1 MRTPVPGERGG
12 DGRTGGEAG
21 AGAAP
26 TPVSNAAVAG
36 SGLYSSGSH
45 MAVEPPV
52 SILLVDDRPENLLAL
67 EAILEPLGQRLVR
80 ANSGDE
86 ALKRIL
92 QEEFAAI
99 LLDVQM
105 PGLSGFDTARII
117 KSRER
122 SRAIPIIF
130 LTAISKDEEYVFRGY
145 EVGAVDYMFKPFNPD
160 VLRSKVSVFVDL
172 YRKQEQ
178 LRRQEQRLRDNERRE
193 MELRHREE
201 LVESQARLAEV
212 VGSAMDAIVTF
223 DAEQRVQLFN
233 AAAERVFGRPSSE
246 IVGRPV
252 GELFPEP
259 FRADYLRTICDIP
272 PSAQQ
277 RLDAAAAAAA
287 AAASGTTP
295 PAAAAGAAANAGENA
310 RVRSLIGVRAG
321 GERFPIE
328 ASVSCLDL
336 GNGVLYTMIARDVSE
351 RQRAEEALRTQAVS
365 LANTT
370 AELRSL
376 NEELHHRQTQLEEA
390 MKARN
395 RFYASMSHELRTPI
409 NAVIG
414 YTTLLLDNIYGPL
427 TEKQAQGLQR
437 THKAAKH
444 LLELV
449 NDVLDLSKIEAGK
462 IELSLQPVSFPAIIE
477 DLFVTVRPMADQ
489 HASTL
494 TIEPSTA
501 DPVTVVTDPRRVRQI
516 LLNLLSN
523 AIKFG
528 RGQPVRVAVT
538 GRDDGGV
545 EVAVIDAGPGISAPD
560 LARIFDEFVQVHQGS
575 ESPEHLGGTGLGL
588 PISKRLAALLGGA
601 LEAESTPGKGS
612 VFRLILP
619 KSADA
624 RLEVVS
630 STPPSP
636 NESPS
641 GDDRG
646 APASSSSSSPPAAA
660 AAAASSRPVAAAA
673 ELR

>member
-1 MRTPVPGERGG
+1 MRPSRDDRG
-12 DGRTGGEAG
+12 AA
-21 AGAAP
+21 AGAA
-26 TPVSNAAVAG
+26 AAGDGTGPSGGGASSP

-45 MAVEPPV
+45 LAVEPPV
-52 SILLVDDRPENLLAL
+52 NLLLVDDRPENLLAL

-80 ANSGDE
+80 AHSGDE
-86 ALKRIL
+86 ALKHIL
-92 QEEFAAI
+92 QEDFAAI

-105 PGLSGFDTARII
+105 PGLSGFETARII

-178 LRRQEQRLRDNERRE
+178 LRRQEQRLRENERRE
-193 MELRHREE
+193 LELRHREE
-201 LVESQARLAEV
+201 LVESQARLSEV
-212 VGSAMDAIVTF
+212 VESAMDAIITF
-223 DAEQRVQLFN
+223 DADQRVTLFN
-233 AAAERVFGRPSSE
+233 AAAERVFGRPGSE
-246 IVGRPV
+246 VVGRTV

-259 FRADYLRTICDIP
+259 FRTDYLRSICEIAP
-272 PSAQQ
+272 AQ
-277 RLDAAAAAAA
+277 RLVVGG
-287 AAASGTTP
+287 SGGPREDPSP
-295 PAAAAGAAANAGENA
+295 PAAAPSDSGDSANAG
-310 RVRSLIGVRAG
+310 RYRSLVGVRAG

-328 ASVSCLDL
+328 ASISCLDL

-376 NEELHHRQTQLEEA
+376 NEELNHRQTQLEEA
-390 MKARN
+390 MRARN

-427 TEKQAQGLQR
+427 NERQAQGLQR

-462 IELSLQPVSFPAIIE
+462 IELSLQPVSFPAIVE

-489 HASTL
+489 HSAPL
-494 TIEPSTA
+494 TIEPA
-501 DPVTVVTDPRRVRQI
+501 DEPVTVVTDPRRVRQI

-528 RGQPVRVAVT
+528 RGQPVRVRVR
-538 GRDDGGV
+538 GHGEGGV
-545 EVAVIDAGPGISAPD
+545 DDRDLDAGPGIAPAD
-560 LARIFDEFVQVHQGS
+560 LARIFDEFVQVPQGA

-601 LEAESTPGKGS
+601 LEAESAPGQGS
-612 VFRLILP
+612 TFRLLLP
-619 KSADA
+619 QSADG
-624 RLEVVS
+624 RPLEIVGAA
-630 STPPSP
+630 PPNADS
-636 NESPS
+636 
-641 GDDRG
+641 
-646 APASSSSSSPPAAA
+646 A
-660 AAAASSRPVAAAA
+660 PVAAEA
-673 ELR
+673 R

>member
-1 MRTPVPGERGG
+1 MRPPRDDRGAASGGGGAAAG
-12 DGRTGGEAG
+12 DGSGPSGGAL
-21 AGAAP
+21 
-26 TPVSNAAVAG
+26 SG

-45 MAVEPPV
+45 LAVDPPV
-52 SILLVDDRPENLLAL
+52 SLLLVDDRPENLLAL

-80 ANSGDE
+80 AHSGDE
-86 ALKRIL
+86 ALKHIL

-105 PGLSGFDTARII
+105 PGLSGFETARII

-178 LRRQEQRLRDNERRE
+178 LRRQEQRLRENERRE
-193 MELRHREE
+193 LELRHREE
-201 LVESQARLAEV
+201 LVESQARLSEV
-212 VGSAMDAIVTF
+212 VESAMDAIITF
-223 DAEQRVQLFN
+223 DADQRVTLFN
-233 AAAERVFGRPSSE
+233 AAAERVFGRPASE
-246 IVGRPV
+246 VVGRTV

-259 FRADYLRTICDIP
+259 FRADYLRSICEIAP
-272 PSAQQ
+272 AQ
-277 RLDAAAAAAA
+277 RLIGGGSSGTREDASPTAAAPTDS
-287 AAASGTTP
+287 SGDSTDS
-295 PAAAAGAAANAGENA
+295 G
-310 RVRSLIGVRAG
+310 RYRSLVGVRAG

-328 ASVSCLDL
+328 ASISCLDL

-376 NEELHHRQTQLEEA
+376 NEELNHRQTQLEEA
-390 MKARN
+390 MRARN

-427 TEKQAQGLQR
+427 NERQAQGLQR

-462 IELSLQPVSFPAIIE
+462 IELSLQPVSFPAIVE

-489 HASTL
+489 HSAPL
-494 TIEPSTA
+494 TIEPS
-501 DPVTVVTDPRRVRQI
+501 DEPVTVVTDPRRVRQI

-528 RGQPVRVAVT
+528 RGQPVRVRVR
-538 GRDDGGV
+538 GHGEGGV
-545 EVAVIDAGPGISAPD
+545 EVAVIDAGPGIAPAD
-560 LARIFDEFVQVHQGS
+560 LARIFDEFVQVPQGA

-601 LEAESTPGKGS
+601 LEAESAPGQGS
-612 VFRLILP
+612 TFRLLLP
-619 KSADA
+619 QSADGRPLEIVGAAPPNADSAPVTAEA
-624 RLEVVS
+624 R
-630 STPPSP
+630 
-636 NESPS
+636 
-641 GDDRG
+641 
-646 APASSSSSSPPAAA
+646 
-660 AAAASSRPVAAAA
+660 
-673 ELR
+673 